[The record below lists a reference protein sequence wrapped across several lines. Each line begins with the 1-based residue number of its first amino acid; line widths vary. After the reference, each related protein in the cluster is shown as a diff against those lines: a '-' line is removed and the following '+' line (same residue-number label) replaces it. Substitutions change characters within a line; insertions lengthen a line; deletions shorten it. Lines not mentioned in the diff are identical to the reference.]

1 MGRFFAA
8 TLVYAKPEPNGKS
21 GPHLQGLVIVRQAPF
36 PVKGIGIKKEHY
48 QCVKQRRRTGISQP
62 TQIPVHVDMLRRPKK
77 PPPPPPGST
86 RTGLRGICHPWH
98 GITRVVAKLK
108 TLRPTNYCGI
118 YNLTEEHV

>member
-1 MGRFFAA
+1 MRQTKTAYGNLAA
-8 TLVYAKPEPNGKS
+8 NPN
-21 GPHLQGLVIVRQAPF
+21 PRACRHAQAPQ
-36 PVKGIGIKKEHY
+36 K
-48 QCVKQRRRTGISQP
+48 TA
-62 TQIPVHVDMLRRPKK
+62 
-77 PPPPPPGST
+77 PPPPGST